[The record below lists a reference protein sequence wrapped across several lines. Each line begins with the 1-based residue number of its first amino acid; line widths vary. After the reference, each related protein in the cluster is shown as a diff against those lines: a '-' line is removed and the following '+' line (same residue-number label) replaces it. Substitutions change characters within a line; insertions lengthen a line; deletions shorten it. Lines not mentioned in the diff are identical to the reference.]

1 MIPAF
6 IAGELSYRELEQFM
20 EHMEECE
27 SCKEE
32 LSIQFLV
39 EVGLNSLEAGN
50 TFDLQEELDTA
61 MEDAAR
67 KVRIYHFFR
76 HGLLVLECIGI
87 AAALLAV
94 LLLLLNFAG

>member
-1 MIPAF
+1 M
-6 IAGELSYRELEQFM
+6 
-20 EHMEECE
+20 
-27 SCKEE
+27 
-32 LSIQFLV
+32 
-39 EVGLNSLEAGN
+39 
-50 TFDLQEELDTA
+50 QEELDTA